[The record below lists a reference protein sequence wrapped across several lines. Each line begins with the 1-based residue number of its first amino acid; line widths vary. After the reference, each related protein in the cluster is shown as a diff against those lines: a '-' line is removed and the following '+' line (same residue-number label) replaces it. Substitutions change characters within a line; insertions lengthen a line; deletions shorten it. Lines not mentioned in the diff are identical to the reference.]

1 MSALGRVVRAG
12 MARRRLQTMVLALTT
27 TMAVTAAMLA
37 AGLLVAASAP
47 FDTAFASQRGAHLT
61 AQFTGISA
69 AQVDATARLTEVT
82 SSAGPFPVLT
92 LRPEVAT
99 SAGGA
104 VPTGR
109 QLDPLTFIGRSDSQG
124 PVDDLRLTAGRWAT
138 GPDEVVLGGN
148 APLDVGDTMTVPNLP
163 GHPTLTVVGLAAS
176 ITGSADAWV
185 TPATLTAL
193 TAPGTQPVFQ
203 MLYRFYSAA
212 TDAQI
217 NADRA
222 ALAAAVPSGAFT
234 SAASYLKTE
243 VAADRLSATFVPFV
257 TAFGVLGL
265 VMSVLTIGIVVG
277 GAVSAATRRIGILKA
292 VGFTPAQVV
301 RGYLG
306 QALVP
311 SAVGTLLG
319 AVLGNLLAV
328 PVMSDVGAAFAV
340 GAPIIAPWLD
350 VLVPLAALVVV
361 AAAAAGPALRA
372 GKLRTVAALTVGRT
386 PRPGRGQWIRGVL
399 GGLALPRPISLGL
412 ATPFA
417 RPGRSAIMLAALLLG
432 TVGVTFGAGL
442 VLSLNAVANGLGR
455 QAPGEVV
462 VQLFGPTA
470 PPAPGA
476 ADAPTK
482 PATAGD
488 VARVIGAQPGT
499 RRYLSTGRARV
510 AVADRSGST
519 DVIAYQGDDTSW
531 AAPQLV
537 AGTWFSRPGQ
547 VVVPGEFLAETGAH
561 IGDTITLTN
570 NGLSTEVTIVGEV
583 FAMKDTILTDSRS
596 LSGVDAYVL
605 PPSVRFGIDL
615 RPGTDLNAYLSALD
629 TALAP
634 YNLTAQPNKG
644 GLNPTDVGIEALA
657 GVLTAMLL
665 AVAGFCVLNTVALDV
680 RERVRDFGIYQALGM
695 SPRQTKAMVV
705 TSVLGIGVLAGLI
718 GVPLGIALHHKVV
731 PAMGAAANTAVPT
744 ADLAV
749 YQPGILIPL
758 LLGGAILAAA
768 GALAPATWA
777 TRMGT
782 ATALR
787 TE

>member
-1 MSALGRVVRAG
+1 MSALTRVVRAG

-47 FDTAFASQRGAHLT
+47 FDTAFAAERGAQLT

-69 AQVDATARLTEVT
+69 AQVDATARLSEVT
-82 SSAGPFPVLT
+82 ASAGPFPVLM
-92 LRPEVAT
+92 LRPVVET
-99 SAGGA
+99 SAGDGP
-104 VPTGR
+104 PTGN
-109 QLDPLTFIGRSDSQG
+109 QLDPMTFVGRAQPQG
-124 PVDDLRLTAGRWAT
+124 PVDDLRLTEGRWAT
-138 GPDEVVLGGN
+138 GPGEVVLGGN
-148 APLDVGDTMTVPNLP
+148 APLGVGDTMTVPNLP
-163 GHPTLTVVGLAAS
+163 SRPRLTVVGVAAS

-185 TPATLTAL
+185 TPDAL
-193 TAPGTQPVFQ
+193 AALGARPSFQ
-203 MLYRFYSAA
+203 MLYRFRSAS

-222 ALAAAVPSGAFT
+222 AIAAAVPSGALT
-234 SAASYLKTE
+234 SAASYLKVK

-292 VGFTPAQVV
+292 VGFAPSQVV

-311 SAVGTLLG
+311 GTVGTLLG
-319 AVLGNLLAV
+319 AVLGNLLAI
-328 PVMSDVGAAFAV
+328 PVMSDVGAAFGV

-350 VLVPLAALVVV
+350 VLVPVAALVVV

-372 GKLRTVAALTVGRT
+372 GRLRTVAALTVGRT
-386 PRPGRGQWIRGVL
+386 PSAGRGRWVRGVL
-399 GGLALPRPISLGL
+399 GGLALPRSVSLGL

-442 VLSLNAVANGLGR
+442 VLSLNAVANSLGR
-455 QAPGEVV
+455 QAPGQVV

-470 PPAPGA
+470 PPAPGGA
-476 ADAPTK
+476 STPTK
-482 PATAGD
+482 PATVAD
-488 VARVIGAQPGT
+488 VATVIAAQPGT
-499 RRYLSTGRARV
+499 RRYLSTGLTRV
-510 AVADRSGST
+510 AVAGQSGST

-531 AAPQLV
+531 AALPLV
-537 AGTWFSRPGQ
+537 AGTWFDRPGQ
-547 VVVPGEFLAETGAH
+547 VVVPGEFLADTGTHVGAE
-561 IGDTITLTN
+561 ITLTN
-570 NGLSTEVTIVGEV
+570 NGLTAKVTIVGEV
-583 FAMKDTILTDSRS
+583 FAVNDTILTDSRS
-596 LSGVDAYVL
+596 LSGVDAHVL
-605 PPSVRFGIDL
+605 PPSVQFGIDL
-615 RPGTDLNAYLSALD
+615 RPGTDLDAYLDALD

-634 YNLTAQPNKG
+634 YNVTAQANTG

-657 GVLTAMLL
+657 GVLTVMLL

-695 SPRQTKAMVV
+695 SPRQTKVMVV

-718 GVPLGIALHHKVV
+718 GVPLGIALHDQVV
-731 PAMGAAANTAVPT
+731 PAMGAAADTAVPA

-749 YQPGILIPL
+749 YQPAVLIPL
-758 LLGGAILAAA
+758 LFGGAILAAA

-777 TRMGT
+777 TRMRT